1 MEALGFSLQAEANLQ
16 NLTMDVVK
24 SGEIEGEILDPN
36 QVWSSIARRLGLQ
49 IAGMVTSDR
58 HVDGVVEMLA
68 DATQHNKQNP
78 NGRKIIR
85 LARCLI
91 SYRQKR
97 YV

>member
-36 QVWSSIARRLGLQ
+36 QVRSSIARRLGLQ

-58 HVDGVVEMLA
+58 HVDGVVEMLL
-68 DATQHNKQNP
+68 DATQHNKQP
-78 NGRKIIR
+78 
-85 LARCLI
+85 
-91 SYRQKR
+91 
-97 YV
+97 